1 MSRLSHTRERETDEE
16 PGARDTAAAPPAQSA
31 PVGPLV
37 WASAV
42 GNQAVQRLA
51 RRTVAREAV
60 EEEDELEQSA
70 PEPEPVEEAAPA
82 AEDAAPEGF
91 APEEAAGLAALDDLP
106 EDELPA

>member
-1 MSRLSHTRERETDEE
+1 
-16 PGARDTAAAPPAQSA
+16 
-31 PVGPLV
+31 V

>member
-1 MSRLSHTRERETDEE
+1 VREA
-16 PGARDTAAAPPAQSA
+16 GAAQAAPVRSLA
-31 PVGPLV
+31 

-60 EEEDELEQSA
+60 EEDELEESA

-82 AEDAAPEGF
+82 AEDASPEGF
-91 APEEAAGLAALDDLP
+91 APEETAGLAALDDLP
-106 EDELPA
+106 EDELTA